1 MGLNFFSRVFSL
13 VSVPELRRSEYF
25 DSKVCSSSSD
35 HFLRFIFFGAGDSV
49 DEKSGNFGDWSG
61 GVSENFLGCER
72 PKAKGECRVA
82 DSDNEIGS
90 TVHFLHTNYQ
100 INFGIIA
107 YLVPTF

>member
-82 DSDNEIGS
+82 DSDNEMW
-90 TVHFLHTNYQ
+90 VHC
-100 INFGIIA
+100 
-107 YLVPTF
+107 TFFIPITK